1 MIRAGVIR
9 NLKSHRNQAAAPVD
23 APPGVLEAVP
33 EKPDD
38 LYEALAWFAKSGVD
52 LVVIDGGDGTVRD
65 VLTRAPKAYGDKLP
79 TFGVIPN
86 GKTNALALDLGVP
99 LGTPVRAMLAAARDP
114 SKRKVRA
121 CLEVIRPGQTIPE
134 HRGFLF
140 GMGAFVRGTELAQK
154 THGLGFFDN
163 AAVAVTILGAA
174 ARTMAGGSEAPWRRG
189 EAATLALGNAPA
201 ETRDWFLVLAA
212 TLKRFPLGLKP
223 FGPPHEGLKV
233 LAAEAPPRRL
243 ARAVPALLAG
253 SEAAWL
259 EQAGYRRRDV
269 AQIAVSFEGG
279 FTLDGEIYPGGELIV
294 RQGPDLEFVVT

>member
-9 NLKSHRNQAAAPVD
+9 NLKSHRNQAAAPVE

-38 LYEALAWFAKSGVD
+38 LDEALSWFAASGVD

-65 VLTRAPKAYGDKLP
+65 VLTRAGRAYGDKLP

-114 SKRKVRA
+114 AKRKVRA

-163 AAVAVTILGAA
+163 AAIVMTILGAA
-174 ARTMAGGSEAPWRRG
+174 ARTLTGGPDDPWRRG
-189 EAATLALGNAPA
+189 EAATVALDGASP
-201 ETRDWFLVLAA
+201 ETRDWFLIVAA
-212 TLKRFPLGLKP
+212 TLKRFPLALKP

-233 LAAEAPPRRL
+233 LAVEAP
-243 ARAVPALLAG
+243 ARKLPKAVPAVLAG
-253 SEAAWL
+253 SEAEWL
-259 EQAGYRRRDV
+259 ERAGYRRRDIQQM
-269 AQIAVSFEGG
+269 ALSFAGD

-294 RQGPDLEFVVT
+294 RQGPDVEFVVT

>member
-9 NLKSHRNQAAAPVD
+9 NLKSHRNQSGARAD

-65 VLTRAPKAYGDKLP
+65 VLTRAPKAYGDRLP

-114 SKRKVRA
+114 AKRKLRA
-121 CLEVIRPGQTIPE
+121 CLEVVRPGETVPE

-163 AAVAVTILGAA
+163 AAIVMTILSAA
-174 ARTMAGGSEAPWRRG
+174 GRTLAGGADDPWRRG
-189 EAATLALGNAPA
+189 EPAALTLGGAAPEA
-201 ETRDWFLVLAA
+201 RDWFLVLAA

-233 LAAEAPPRRL
+233 LAVEAPPL
-243 ARAVPALLAG
+243 KLPKALPALLAG

-269 AQIAVSFEGG
+269 SEIGLAFEGG

-294 RQGPDLEFVVT
+294 RQGPDLEFVVV

>member
-1 MIRAGVIR
+1 VIRAGVIR
-9 NLKSHRNQAAAPVD
+9 NLKSHRNQAGPPADP
-23 APPGVLEAVP
+23 PPGVLEAVP

-38 LYEALAWFAKSGVD
+38 LYEALAWFAESGVD

-99 LGTPVRAMLAAARDP
+99 LGTPVRALLAAARDP
-114 SKRKVRA
+114 AKRKTRA
-121 CLEVIRPGQTIPE
+121 CLEVVRPGASEPE

-163 AAVAVTILGAA
+163 AAIVMTILGAA
-174 ARTMAGGSEAPWRRG
+174 GRTLAGGPQDPWRRG
-189 EAATLALGNAPA
+189 EAARLTLGEAPP

-233 LAAEAPPRRL
+233 LAVEAPPL
-243 ARAVPALLAG
+243 KLPKAVPALLAG

-269 AQIAVSFEGG
+269 PEIGLTFNGG

-294 RQGPDLEFVVT
+294 RQGPDLEFVVV

>member
-1 MIRAGVIR
+1 VIRAGVIR
-9 NLKSHRNQAAAPVD
+9 NLKSHRNQAAAPVV

-33 EKPDD
+33 ERPDD
-38 LYEALAWFAKSGVD
+38 LDEALSWFAASGVD

-65 VLTRAPKAYGDKLP
+65 VLTRASRAYGDKLP

-114 SKRKVRA
+114 AKRKVRA
-121 CLEVIRPGQTIPE
+121 CLEVIRPGEAVPE

-163 AAVAVTILGAA
+163 AAIVMTILGAA
-174 ARTMAGGSEAPWRRG
+174 ARTMSGGQGDPWRRG
-189 EAATLALGNAPA
+189 EAATLTLDGAPPEA
-201 ETRDWFLVLAA
+201 RDWFLVLAA

-233 LAAEAPPRRL
+233 LAVEAP
-243 ARAVPALLAG
+243 ARKLPKAAPALLAG

-259 EQAGYRRRDV
+259 ERAGYHRRDV
-269 AQIAVSFEGG
+269 AEMALAFDGS
-279 FTLDGEIYPGGELIV
+279 FTLDGEIYPGGDLMV

>member
-9 NLKSHRNQAAAPVD
+9 NLKSHRNQAAPPVD

-33 EKPDD
+33 ERPDD
-38 LYEALAWFAKSGVD
+38 LNEALSWFAASGVD

-65 VLTRAPKAYGDKLP
+65 VLTRASNAYGDKLP

-114 SKRKVRA
+114 TKRKVRA
-121 CLEVIRPGQTIPE
+121 CLEVIRPGETTPE

-163 AAVAVTILGAA
+163 AAVAMTILGAA
-174 ARTMAGGSEAPWRRG
+174 ARTLTGGATDPWRRG
-189 EAATLALGNAPA
+189 EAATVTLDDAPP
-201 ETRDWFLVLAA
+201 ETREWFLILAA
-212 TLKRFPLGLKP
+212 TLKRFPLALKP

-233 LAAEAPPRRL
+233 MAAKAPPRRL
-243 ARAVPALLAG
+243 PAAVPALLSG
-253 SEAAWL
+253 SEAEWL
-259 EQAGYRRRDV
+259 ERAGYRRRDV
-269 AQIAVSFEGG
+269 REMALSFAGD
-279 FTLDGEIYPGGELIV
+279 FTLDGEIYPGGELTV
-294 RQGPDLEFVVT
+294 RQGPDVEFVVT

>member
-9 NLKSHRNQAAAPVD
+9 NLKSHRNQAGARAD

-38 LYEALAWFAKSGVD
+38 LYEALAWFAASGVD

-65 VLTRAPKAYGDKLP
+65 VLTRAGKAYGDRLP

-99 LGTPVRAMLAAARDP
+99 LGTPVRALLAAARDP
-114 SKRKVRA
+114 AKRKTRA
-121 CLEVIRPGQTIPE
+121 CLEVVRPGQTVAE

-163 AAVAVTILGAA
+163 AAIVMTILGAA
-174 ARTMAGGSEAPWRRG
+174 ARTFAGGAADPWRRG
-189 EAATLALGNAPA
+189 EAATLALGDGASEA
-201 ETRDWFLVLAA
+201 RDWFLILAS

-223 FGPPHEGLKV
+223 FGPPHEGLKI
-233 LAAEAPPRRL
+233 LTAAAPPRRL
-243 ARAVPALLAG
+243 PRAVPAVLAG
-253 SEAAWL
+253 SQAPWL
-259 EQAGYRRRDV
+259 EAAGYRRRDV
-269 AQIAVSFEGG
+269 AEMRLSFDGS
-279 FTLDGEIYPGGELIV
+279 FTLDGEIYPGGDLVV

>member
-9 NLKSHRNQAAAPVD
+9 NLKSHRNQAAAPVV

-33 EKPDD
+33 ERPDD
-38 LYEALAWFAKSGVD
+38 LHEALSWFAASGVD

-65 VLTRAPKAYGDKLP
+65 VLTRASKAYGDKLP

-114 SKRKVRA
+114 AKRKVRA
-121 CLEVIRPGQTIPE
+121 CLEVIRPGETVPE

-163 AAVAVTILGAA
+163 AAIVMTILGAA
-174 ARTMAGGSEAPWRRG
+174 GRTLTGGSEDPWRRG
-189 EAATLALGNAPA
+189 EPAAVALDGAPP
-201 ETRDWFLVLAA
+201 ETREWFLILAA

-233 LAAEAPPRRL
+233 MAAEAPPRRL
-243 ARAVPALLAG
+243 PAAVPALLSG

-259 EQAGYRRRDV
+259 ERAGYRRRDV
-269 AQIAVSFEGG
+269 EEMALSFAGD
-279 FTLDGEIYPGGELIV
+279 FTLDGEIYPGGELTV
-294 RQGPDLEFVVT
+294 RRGPDVEFVVT

>member
-9 NLKSHRNQAAAPVD
+9 NLKSHRNQAGPPAA

-33 EKPDD
+33 EEPDD

-65 VLTRAPKAYGDKLP
+65 VLTRAPKAYGDNLP

-114 SKRKVRA
+114 AKRKRRA
-121 CLEVIRPGQTIPE
+121 CLEVVRPGEAVPE

-163 AAVAVTILGAA
+163 AAVAMTILGAA
-174 ARTMAGGSEAPWRRG
+174 AKTLAGGPDDPWRRG
-189 EAATLALGNAPA
+189 EAARVALGDADP
-201 ETRDWFLVLAA
+201 ETRQWFLILAA
-212 TLKRFPLGLKP
+212 TLKRFPLALKP

-233 LAAEAPPRRL
+233 LAVEAPPRRL
-243 ARAVPALLAG
+243 PAAVPALLQGSQAG
-253 SEAAWL
+253 WL
-259 EQAGYRRRDV
+259 ERAGYRRRDV
-269 AQIAVSFEGG
+269 PQMALSFDGD
-279 FTLDGEIYPGGELIV
+279 FTLDGEIYQGGELTV
-294 RQGPDLEFVVT
+294 RQGPDLEFVIT